1 VARADGATVK
11 AGSTAAKADGYTPET
26 FAAEVLSRLGVP
38 ASAANMNFMTSWM
51 SAEGGNWN
59 NSASYNPLNTSQQM
73 PGELG
78 TMGSQGN
85 IRRYAN
91 WEQGLQATVKTI
103 QNGRYSGIVDALKH
117 SDANGAV
124 AALKAS
130 PWDVNHYSGGFP
142 LGSGAAYAQANGATP
157 DGQIDTAGGGGG
169 VPSVNGNDLTAKG
182 TSDVAS
188 FLDGQYGYL
197 TAFLNNPDVGPIIK
211 EAAKEGWNDNTM
223 LQALSKT
230 SWWQTT
236 GQTAR
241 QWESTL
247 DTDPATAKAQLA
259 TTQSHITALAK
270 TSGIHL
276 SSDDV
281 YHMAY
286 AANMF
291 GWSDLQIQQAVGAQF
306 KYKSGATYGGA
317 AGTDVQAMKELAHNY
332 MVPVSDKAIQQWVG
346 DSLSGN
352 RSMGDFEAYVKNMA
366 KSLYAGN
373 SVITSGIDAGQTT
386 QTIMDPWRQVAAQTL
401 DKAPAEIDFTDPK
414 FMKAINQIDPKTG
427 TMAPM
432 SLEQWQ
438 TTLKTDKV
446 YGYDHTDAAMN
457 AASDLLTSF
466 GQKMGTL

>member
-1 VARADGATVK
+1 VGRQPLLGRLPPRA
-11 AGSTAAKADGYTPET
+11 
-26 FAAEVLSRLGVP
+26 
-38 ASAANMNFMTSWM
+38 
-51 SAEGGNWN
+51 
-59 NSASYNPLNTSQQM
+59 
-73 PGELG
+73 
-78 TMGSQGN
+78 
-85 IRRYAN
+85 
-91 WEQGLQATVKTI
+91 
-103 QNGRYSGIVDALKH
+103 
-117 SDANGAV
+117 
-124 AALKAS
+124 
-130 PWDVNHYSGGFP
+130 
-142 LGSGAAYAQANGATP
+142 GAAYAQANGATP
-157 DGQIDTAGGGGG
+157 DGQIDTAGGGG
-169 VPSVNGNDLTAKG
+169 VPSVNGNDVDRQGHLQ
-182 TSDVAS
+182 DVAS
-188 FLDGQYGYL
+188 YLDGQYGYL

-211 EAAKEGWNDNTM
+211 QAAKEGWNDNTM

-247 DTDPATAKAQLA
+247 STDPATAKAQLA

-270 TSGIHL
+270 TSGINL

-352 RSMGDFEAYVKNMA
+352 KNIGDFEAYVKNMA